1 MLTGT
6 KAYKALALLY
16 LDNGKDDEAT
26 GLVDQ
31 VRKTHPV
38 DRKLIAILAQALD
51 LLGKGKLFE

>member
-1 MLTGT
+1 
-6 KAYKALALLY
+6 LLF
-16 LDNGKDDEAT
+16 LDNGKDEEAT
-26 GLVDQ
+26 ALVDQ